1 MWKELRSA
9 GERKET
15 NIRQVSQ
22 TTIILEHTFICIC
35 LYISLLPSL
44 SFTTL
49 ICSPARLSKWHWN
62 SKFRNLRWTLAMD
75 RMTSSYTLP
84 SLWILKSTETISQSE
99 WIMESKNNMKML
111 GVKFFVLLQ
120 LQHLQ
125 SITQKRSSA
134 SKWHLT
140 SDTLCCFD
148 LISMQYNAV
157 FCIRPINSPIHG
169 NVKLTFSRTH

>member
-1 MWKELRSA
+1 MALELKIQ
-9 GERKET
+9 E
-15 NIRQVSQ
+15 
-22 TTIILEHTFICIC
+22 
-35 LYISLLPSL
+35 
-44 SFTTL
+44 
-49 ICSPARLSKWHWN
+49 
-62 SKFRNLRWTLAMD
+62 LAMNFSNGQND
-75 RMTSSYTLP
+75 QFVYFAFSMNTKEYRNN
-84 SLWILKSTETISQSE
+84 QSE

-157 FCIRPINSPIHG
+157 FCIRPIISPIHG
-169 NVKLTFSRTH
+169 NVKLTFSGTH